1 MGGDFLKKKK
11 KKEKNTKLNSKMF
24 FVIFPGKLQMMN
36 DFVYEYQTHMY
47 TTFFGSLII
56 VCEITCVMCV
66 DTAGELFNLFL
77 VFCGFIDS

>member
-1 MGGDFLKKKK
+1 
-11 KKEKNTKLNSKMF
+11 MF

-36 DFVYEYQTHMY
+36 DFVYEYQTHVY

-66 DTAGELFNLFL
+66 EILRVNFSTYFWYFVASLTANQKQSSRGVL
-77 VFCGFIDS
+77 